1 LENLHKMSI
10 STAEPD
16 SNKRL
21 LSKLDTVAVKS
32 LFLSLTLAISLYP
45 ARAGII
51 LADFEPEM
59 PKNTA
64 SSLDSVLVGGPVIH
78 KTAPAHTVRK
88 VTVTAYTSSPEETD
102 DTPFITASGTTTRD
116 GVLASN
122 FLPFGTKVRI
132 PDAFGDKVFVVEDR
146 MHPRMK
152 NVVDVWMPTKKDA
165 YRFGTRTMEIHI
177 LN

>member
-1 LENLHKMSI
+1 MSI

-88 VTVTAYTSSPEETD
+88 VTVTAYTS
-102 DTPFITASGTTTRD
+102 
-116 GVLASN
+116 N
-122 FLPFGTKVRI
+122 
-132 PDAFGDKVFVVEDR
+132 
-146 MHPRMK
+146 PRMK
-152 NVVDVWMPTKKDA
+152 NVVDVWMSSKKDA
-165 YRFGTRTMEIHI
+165 YRFGSRTMEIHI